1 MEDFRVEE
9 YWRYFII
16 HKPAMMSCVLAILRR
31 HIMVAEISEIAP
43 VAHLPLVLGMLRK
56 LEGATI
62 IDALLPPGPRNV
74 LSCGHGVEA
83 LVLAILDGHHVL
95 YKVGQRLEERGMLAL
110 LQADLTRMSLNDYR
124 LGQIMGAPF
133 SGNLHPVLGAAGPH
147 RLGGV

>member
-56 LEGATI
+56 LEVATI

-74 LSCGHGVEA
+74 LSCGRGVEA
-83 LVLAILDGHHVL
+83 VVLAILDGHHVL
-95 YKVGQRLEERGMLAL
+95 HIP
-110 LQADLTRMSLNDYR
+110 ADLVVRRLRRISVATRGEN
-124 LGQIMGAPF
+124 
-133 SGNLHPVLGAAGPH
+133 
-147 RLGGV
+147 